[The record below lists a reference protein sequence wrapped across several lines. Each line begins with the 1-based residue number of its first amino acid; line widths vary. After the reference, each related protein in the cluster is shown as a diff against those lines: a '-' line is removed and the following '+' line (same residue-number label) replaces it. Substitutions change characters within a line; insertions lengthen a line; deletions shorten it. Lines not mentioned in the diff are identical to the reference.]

1 MVNKLF
7 AKKFRLS
14 VSESSVGK
22 SSDGGRM
29 PEACLLRQV
38 PEAAKIGN
46 SEVAYK
52 VTVIYMKCGAH

>member
-14 VSESSVGK
+14 VSEPSVGK

-38 PEAAKIGN
+38 PE
-46 SEVAYK
+46 VAYK

>member
-29 PEACLLRQV
+29 PEALLRQV